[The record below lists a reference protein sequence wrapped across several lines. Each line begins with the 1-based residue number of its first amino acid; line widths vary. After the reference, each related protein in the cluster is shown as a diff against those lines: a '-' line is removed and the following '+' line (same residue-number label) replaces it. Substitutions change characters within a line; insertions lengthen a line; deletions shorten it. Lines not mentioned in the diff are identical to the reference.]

1 MMILADGFDEALIGI
16 GVRCGQPDVVT
27 YSADKCLE
35 ILESDHGMSYVEAVE
50 YFEFNVQGAWV
61 GETTPIWVW
70 SSTAEE
76 IRAQ

>member
-1 MMILADGFDEALIGI
+1 MMILADGFDRAVIGV

-35 ILESDHGMSYVEAVE
+35 ILQSGGMSYEDAVE

-70 SSTAEE
+70 SSTAED